1 MLAGHFAL
9 GVGFPTV
16 KPRIDW
22 CLACGSTET
31 EQDADENID
40 EGGPTPKQV
49 FTAT

>member
-31 EQDADENID
+31 EQDAGTNTETEQDADENID
-40 EGGPTPKQV
+40 
-49 FTAT
+49 